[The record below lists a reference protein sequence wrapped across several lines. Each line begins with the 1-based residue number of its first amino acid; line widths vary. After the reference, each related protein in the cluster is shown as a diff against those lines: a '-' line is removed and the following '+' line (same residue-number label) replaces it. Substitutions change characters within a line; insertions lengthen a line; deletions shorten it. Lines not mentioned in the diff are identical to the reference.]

1 MAGIPKIIKILC
13 TNANVF
19 DTICNA
25 TQDRQK
31 EASELSQRVDMMII
45 IGGSQSSNTAK
56 LKGVCEKT
64 ARLILWSAQRMLKIS
79 ISPPA
84 MLSALLQGHQPLRA

>member
-1 MAGIPKIIKILC
+1 MYKCKMF
-13 TNANVF
+13 F

-56 LKGVCEKT
+56 LKGVCEKKLPDLSCG
-64 ARLILWSAQRMLKIS
+64 ARS
-79 ISPPA
+79 
-84 MLSALLQGHQPLRA
+84 GC